1 MRKIPALAIFIMW
14 FLFFGCQKEITEP
27 PGTTESLVIS
37 GFSPDSVKVG
47 DLVVIKGQGFD
58 SSVTGNIVVINHV
71 QQEVLQASDTTVIIR
86 IAATTITGKIVIKA
100 NHQQVVSVKDL
111 VVSSARQRQLSVVS
125 FSPDAVRIGDTVIIK
140 GQGFSAVVSE
150 NLVAIHT
157 TSAQV
162 LSANDSL
169 LIVKVLP
176 GTSSG
181 KIIVGVNGQ
190 VSYSSIDLVILSEDV
205 WTRKQDFPFTWPGN
219 IYLNGNG
226 FVKGFSS
233 ASRGY
238 FFKSNR
244 LWEYNPTN
252 NKWTS
257 KTSPSGPSEKNF
269 AFCFTI
275 GTKAYVG
282 LGASLPGNS
291 APMTKEVWQYD
302 MTNDTWTRKNDFPG
316 AARVEPFSFSIKGFG
331 FVGGG
336 DTTNGSYGMAADV
349 WRYDPS
355 SDGWKRVADFP
366 GSHSIGIS
374 GFNIENTGF
383 VLEAGQ
389 GYPTAPTASFD
400 VPYLWSY
407 NGDSDTWTQKATLP
421 ANGRTIISATVFTI
435 EKRAFAAIGATD
447 NTMVNGQLVKN
458 DFWEYIAA
466 INTWIKRTDVGG
478 PVRWFGSSFAING
491 KGYVGVGNGERYDIN
506 HTDLWQY
513 NPE

>member
-1 MRKIPALAIFIMW
+1 MRNIAALAISIMW
-14 FLFFGCQKEITEP
+14 FLFFGCQREITEP
-27 PGTTESLVIS
+27 S
-37 GFSPDSVKVG
+37 GMTKGLAIFSFSPDSVKAG
-47 DLVVIKGQGFD
+47 DIVVIKGQGFD
-58 SSVTGNIVVINHV
+58 SSITGNIVLINNV
-71 QQEVLQASDTTVIIR
+71 QQEVLQASDTIVIIR
-86 IAATTITGKIVIKA
+86 VAASTITGKIIVKA
-100 NHQQVVSVKDL
+100 NNQQAVSVKDL
-111 VVSSARQRQLSVVS
+111 IVSSATQRQLNVVS
-125 FSPDAVRIGDTVIIK
+125 FSPGAVRIGDTVTIK
-140 GQGFSAVVSE
+140 GKGFSTVVSE
-150 NLVAIHT
+150 NLVAINT

-169 LIVKVLP
+169 ITIKVLP

-190 VSYSSIDLVILSEDV
+190 VSYSSNDLIILTDDV
-205 WTRKQDFPFTWPGN
+205 WTRKQDFPFTWSGS
-219 IYLNGNG
+219 IDLNGNG
-226 FVKGFSS
+226 FIKGFSS

-244 LWEYNPTN
+244 LWEYNPAN
-252 NKWTS
+252 NTWTS
-257 KTSPSGPSEKNF
+257 KTSPSGPSGKNF
-269 AFCFTI
+269 VFCFTI
-275 GTKAYVG
+275 GTKAYIG
-282 LGASLPGNS
+282 LGAAAPGS
-291 APMTKEVWQYD
+291 STPMTKEVWEYD

-316 AARVEPFSFSIKGFG
+316 TARVEPFSFSIKGFG

-349 WRYDPS
+349 WKYDPS
-355 SDGWKRVADFP
+355 SDSWKRVADFP
-366 GSHSIGIS
+366 GNHSIGIS

-389 GYPTAPTASFD
+389 GYPTAPTASFG

-421 ANGRTIISATVFTI
+421 VNGRTIISATVFTI
-435 EKRAFAAIGATD
+435 VKRAFAAIGATG
-447 NTMVNGQLVKN
+447 NTIVNGQLVKN
-458 DFWEYIAA
+458 DFWEYVAA
-466 INTWIKRTDVGG
+466 TDTWIKRTDVGG